1 VVLFKPG
8 TIFSNFTPLVK
19 SPVIGYRISGD
30 EVLDILKRLTN
41 RNFSKDHSRI
51 RIVKLFKKDGSLLDE
66 CSVVYF
72 KSPKS
77 FTGEDVCE
85 VFLHGSPLIAN
96 QFEKTL
102 KEFKIPSLRLAKN
115 GEFSYRS
122 VLNYKNSLKQAKAI
136 NQIISNDSFSSLEYN
151 KKLLFEGDQA
161 SGLTS
166 LREDIVDLFS
176 EITASIDFVEDEEF
190 NFKKIIKKLKL
201 YFDKCNNILQ
211 KTNSIKQEKNICK
224 IMILG
229 PVNVGKSTL
238 FNKIIDKERA
248 IVTNIKGTT
257 RDIISNEFVFD
268 GKMFEIFDTAGH
280 RDNQGK
286 IEKVGYKKAQQLSS
300 EIDHFFILSEKQS
313 TKKQINIIKSDF
325 DIKNNYTLVE
335 TKSDQYHYNSKN
347 VKINHNLERDSIFS
361 KLKISLIHK
370 KYISSKVKKVDFNDE
385 EIDFLENIL
394 KYRNDII
401 NESDILIIAQ
411 IMRNILDDFSYE
423 FGYINNEDIYDRVFS
438 NFCIGK

>member
-1 VVLFKPG
+1 MFKSG
-8 TIFSNFTPLVK
+8 TIYSNFTPLVK

-30 EVLDILKRLTN
+30 DVLEILKKLTN
-41 RNFSKDHSRI
+41 KNFSKDHSRVKI
-51 RIVKLFKKDGSLLDE
+51 AKLFKRDGSLLDE

-96 QFEKTL
+96 QFEQTL
-102 KEFKIPSLRLAKN
+102 KEFKIPGLRLAKN

-122 VLNYKNSLKQAKAI
+122 VLNSKNSLKQAKAI
-136 NQIISNDSFSSLEYN
+136 NQIISNNSFSSLEYN

-161 SGLTS
+161 SGLTI
-166 LREDIVDLFS
+166 LRDEIVDLFS
-176 EITASIDFVEDEEF
+176 EITASIDFVDDEEF
-190 NFKKIIKKLKL
+190 NFKKIMKKVKL
-201 YFDKCNNILQ
+201 YFDKCHNILQ
-211 KTNSIKQEKNICK
+211 KTKNIKKEKNICK
-224 IMILG
+224 IMLIG

-238 FNKIIDKERA
+238 FNKIIDKDRA

-257 RDIISNEFVFD
+257 RDVLSNEFVFD

-280 RDNQGK
+280 RDKQGK

-313 TKKQINIIKSDF
+313 TKKQINSLKNDF
-325 DIKNNYTLVE
+325 GIKNNYTLVE
-335 TKSDQYHYNSKN
+335 TKSDQYQYISKN
-347 VKINHNLERDSIFS
+347 VKINHNLDRDIIFS

-370 KYISSKVKKVDFNDE
+370 KYISSKTKKIDFNDE

-394 KYRNDII
+394 QYKNDIL

-411 IMRNILDDFSYE
+411 IIRNILDDFSYE
-423 FGYINNEDIYDRVFS
+423 FGYINNEDVYDRVFS

>member
-1 VVLFKPG
+1 M
-8 TIFSNFTPLVK
+8 

-30 EVLDILKRLTN
+30 DVLEILRKLTQK
-41 RNFSKDHSRI
+41 NFSKNHSKV
-51 RIVKLFKKDGSLLDE
+51 RIVKLYKKDGSLLDE

-85 VFLHGSPLIAN
+85 VFLHGSPLIAS
-96 QFEKTL
+96 QFEHTL
-102 KEFKIPSLRLAKN
+102 KDFKIPGLRLAKN

-122 VLNYKNSLKQAKAI
+122 VLNSKNSLKQAKAI

-161 SGLTS
+161 SGLVV
-166 LREDIVDLFS
+166 LRDEIVDLFS
-176 EITASIDFVEDEEF
+176 EITASIDFVDDEEF
-190 NFKKIIKKLKL
+190 NFKKIMKKVKL
-201 YFDKCNNILQ
+201 YFEKCHNILQ
-211 KTNSIKQEKNICK
+211 KTKNIKKEKNICK
-224 IMILG
+224 IMLIG

-257 RDIISNEFVFD
+257 RDVLSNQFVFD

-280 RDNQGK
+280 RDKQGK
-286 IEKVGYKKAQQLSS
+286 IEKFGYKKAQQLSS
-300 EIDHFFILSEKQS
+300 EIDHFFVLSDKYS
-313 TKKQINIIKSDF
+313 SKKQIISLKRDF
-325 DIKNNYTLVE
+325 GIKNNYTLVE
-335 TKSDQYHYNSKN
+335 TKSDQYQYQSKN
-347 VKINHNLERDSIFS
+347 VKINHNLERDGVLS

-370 KYISSKVKKVDFNDE
+370 KYISSKVKKIDFNDE

-394 KYRNDII
+394 QYKHDIL

-423 FGYINNEDIYDRVFS
+423 FGYINNEDVYDRVFS

>member
-1 VVLFKPG
+1 MFDTG
-8 TIFSNFTPLVK
+8 TIYSNFTPIVK
-19 SPVIGYRISGD
+19 SPVIAYRISGPD
-30 EVLDILKRLTN
+30 VADILKKLTK
-41 RNFSKDHSRI
+41 RNFKQQHAKVFL
-51 RIVKLFKKDGSLLDE
+51 VKIFSASNDIIDE

-85 VFLHGSPLIAN
+85 VFLHGSPLIAS
-96 QFEKTL
+96 QFEQTL
-102 KEFKIPSLRLAKN
+102 KSLKIPGLRLAKK

-122 VLNYKNSLKQAKAI
+122 VLNSKNSLKQAKAI

-151 KKLLFEGDQA
+151 KRLLFEGDA
-161 SGLTS
+161 VSGLSS

-176 EITASIDFVEDEEF
+176 EITASIDFVDDEEF
-190 NFKKIIKKLKL
+190 NFKNIIKKAKL
-201 YFDKCNNILQ
+201 YFDKCHNILQ
-211 KTNSIKQEKNICK
+211 KTKNLRKEKNICK
-224 IMILG
+224 IMLIG

-257 RDIISNEFVFD
+257 RDILSNEFVFN

-280 RDNQGK
+280 RDKQGK

-300 EIDHFFILSEKQS
+300 EIDHFFILSENQS
-313 TKKQINIIKSDF
+313 SKKQINLLKTDF
-325 DIKNNYTLVE
+325 GIKNNYTLVE
-335 TKSDQYHYNSKN
+335 TKSDQYQYISKN
-347 VKINHNLERDSIFS
+347 VKINHNLDRDSIFS

-370 KYISSKVKKVDFNDE
+370 KYISSKAKKIDFNDE

-394 KYRNDII
+394 QYKNDIL

-411 IMRNILDDFSYE
+411 VMRNILDDFSYE
-423 FGYINNEDIYDRVFS
+423 FGYINNEDVYDRVFS

>member
-1 VVLFKPG
+1 MFKSG
-8 TIFSNFTPLVK
+8 TIYSNFTPLVK

-30 EVLDILKRLTN
+30 DVLEILKKLTN
-41 RNFSKDHSRI
+41 KNFSKDHSKV
-51 RIVKLFKKDGSLLDE
+51 RIVKLYKKDGSMLDE

-85 VFLHGSPLIAN
+85 IFLHGSPLIAS
-96 QFEKTL
+96 QFEQTL
-102 KEFKIPSLRLAKN
+102 KEFKIPGLRLAKN

-122 VLNYKNSLKQAKAI
+122 VLNIKNSLKQAKAI

-161 SGLTS
+161 SGLTV
-166 LREDIVDLFS
+166 LREEIVDLFS
-176 EITASIDFVEDEEF
+176 EITASIDFVDDEEF
-190 NFKKIIKKLKL
+190 NFKKIMKKAKL
-201 YFDKCNNILQ
+201 YFDKCHNILQ
-211 KTNSIKQEKNICK
+211 KTKNIREEKNICK
-224 IMILG
+224 IMLIG
-229 PVNVGKSTL
+229 QVNVGKSTL

-257 RDIISNEFVFD
+257 RDVLSNEFVFD

-280 RDNQGK
+280 RDKQGK

-313 TKKQINIIKSDF
+313 TKKQINSLKTDF
-325 DIKNNYTLVE
+325 SIKNNYTLVE
-335 TKSDQYHYNSKN
+335 TKSDQYQYHSKN
-347 VKINHNLERDSIFS
+347 VKINHNLDRDSILS
-361 KLKISLIHK
+361 RMKISLIHK
-370 KYISSKVKKVDFNDE
+370 KYISSRAKKIDFNDE

-394 KYRNDII
+394 QYKNDIL

-411 IMRNILDDFSYE
+411 IIRNILDDFSYE
-423 FGYINNEDIYDRVFS
+423 FGYINNEDVYDRVFS

>member
-1 VVLFKPG
+1 MFKSG
-8 TIFSNFTPLVK
+8 TIYSNFTPLVK

-30 EVLDILKRLTN
+30 DVLEILKKLTN
-41 RNFSKDHSRI
+41 KNFSKDHSHVRV
-51 RIVKLFKKDGSLLDE
+51 VKLFKKNGSLLDE
-66 CSVVYF
+66 SSVVYF

-85 VFLHGSPLIAN
+85 VFLHGSPLIAS
-96 QFEKTL
+96 QFEQTL
-102 KEFKIPSLRLAKN
+102 KEFKIPGLRLAKN

-122 VLNYKNSLKQAKAI
+122 VLNNKNSLKQAKAI
-136 NQIISNDSFSSLEYN
+136 NQIISNESFSSLEYN

-161 SGLTS
+161 SGLTI
-166 LREDIVDLFS
+166 LRDEIVDLFS
-176 EITASIDFVEDEEF
+176 EITASIDFVDDEEF
-190 NFKKIIKKLKL
+190 NFKKIMKKIKL
-201 YFDKCNNILQ
+201 YFDKCHNILQ
-211 KTNSIKQEKNICK
+211 KAKNTKKEKNICK
-224 IMILG
+224 IMLIG

-257 RDIISNEFVFD
+257 RDILSNEFVFD
-268 GKMFEIFDTAGH
+268 GRMFEIFDTAGH
-280 RDNQGK
+280 RDKQGK
-286 IEKVGYKKAQQLSS
+286 IEKFGYKKAQQLSS
-300 EIDHFFILSEKQS
+300 EIDHFFVLSDKYS
-313 TKKQINIIKSDF
+313 SKKQISSLKRDF
-325 DIKNNYTLVE
+325 GIKNNYTLVE
-335 TKSDQYHYNSKN
+335 TKSDQYQYQSKN
-347 VKINHNLERDSIFS
+347 VKINHNLERDGVLS

-370 KYISSKVKKVDFNDE
+370 KYISSKVKKIDFNDD

-394 KYRNDII
+394 QYKNDIL

-423 FGYINNEDIYDRVFS
+423 FGYINNEDVYDRVFS

>member
-1 VVLFKPG
+1 MFKFG
-8 TIFSNFTPLVK
+8 TIYSNFTPLVK

-30 EVLDILKRLTN
+30 EVLEILKKLTN
-41 RNFSKDHSRI
+41 KNFSKDHSRVK
-51 RIVKLFKKDGSLLDE
+51 IVKIYKRDGSLLDE

-85 VFLHGSPLIAN
+85 VFLHGSPLIAS
-96 QFEKTL
+96 QFEQTL
-102 KEFKIPSLRLAKN
+102 KEFKIPGLRLAKN

-122 VLNYKNSLKQAKAI
+122 VLNSKNSLKQAKAI

-161 SGLTS
+161 SGLAI
-166 LREDIVDLFS
+166 LRHEIVDLFS
-176 EITASIDFVEDEEF
+176 EITASIDFVDDEEF
-190 NFKKIIKKLKL
+190 NFKKIMKKAKL
-201 YFDKCNNILQ
+201 YFDKCHNILQ
-211 KTNSIKQEKNICK
+211 KTKNIRKEKNICK
-224 IMILG
+224 IMLIG

-257 RDIISNEFVFD
+257 RDVLSNEFVFG

-280 RDNQGK
+280 RDKQGK
-286 IEKVGYKKAQQLSS
+286 IEKVGYKKAQKLSS

-313 TKKQINIIKSDF
+313 TKKQINSIKKDF
-325 DIKNNYTLVE
+325 GIKNNYTLVE
-335 TKSDQYHYNSKN
+335 TKSDQYQYQSKN
-347 VKINHNLERDSIFS
+347 VKINHNLERDGVLS

-370 KYISSKVKKVDFNDE
+370 KYISTKVKKIDFNDE

-394 KYRNDII
+394 QYKHDIL

-423 FGYINNEDIYDRVFS
+423 FGYINNEDVYDRVFS

>member
-1 VVLFKPG
+1 MFKPG

-30 EVLDILKRLTN
+30 DVLEILKKLTN
-41 RNFSKDHSRI
+41 KNFSKEHSKV
-51 RIVKLFKKDGSLLDE
+51 RIVKLYKKDGSLLDE
-66 CSVVYF
+66 CSLVYF

-85 VFLHGSPLIAN
+85 VFLHGSPLIAS
-96 QFEKTL
+96 QFEQTL
-102 KEFKIPSLRLAKN
+102 KEFKIPGLRLAKN

-122 VLNYKNSLKQAKAI
+122 VLNSKNSLKQAKAI

-161 SGLTS
+161 SGLII
-166 LREDIVDLFS
+166 LRDKIVDLFS
-176 EITASIDFVEDEEF
+176 EITASIDFVDDEEF
-190 NFKKIIKKLKL
+190 NFKQIMKKLKL

-211 KTNSIKQEKNICK
+211 KTKNLKKEKSICK
-224 IMILG
+224 IMLIG

-257 RDIISNEFVFD
+257 RDILSNEFVFN
-268 GKMFEIFDTAGH
+268 GRMFEIFDTAGY
-280 RDNQGK
+280 RQNQGK
-286 IEKVGYKKAQQLSS
+286 IEKFGYKKAQQLSS
-300 EIDHFFILSEKQS
+300 EIDHFFVLFDKYSS
-313 TKKQINIIKSDF
+313 KKQINSLKRDF
-325 DIKNNYTLVE
+325 GIKNNYTLVE
-335 TKSDQYHYNSKN
+335 TKSDQYQYQSKN
-347 VKINHNLERDSIFS
+347 VKINHNLDKDRVLSRL
-361 KLKISLIHK
+361 KLSMIHK
-370 KYISSKVKKVDFNDE
+370 KYVSSKVKKIDFNDE
-385 EIDFLENIL
+385 EIDFLENISQY
-394 KYRNDII
+394 KQDIL

-423 FGYINNEDIYDRVFS
+423 FGYINNEDVYDRVFS

>member
-1 VVLFKPG
+1 MFGSG
-8 TIFSNFTPLVK
+8 TIYSNFTPLVK

-30 EVLDILKRLTN
+30 EVLKILKKLTN
-41 RNFSKDHSRI
+41 KNFSKDHSRI
-51 RIVKLFKKDGSLLDE
+51 RIIKLYKKDGSLLDE

-85 VFLHGSPLIAN
+85 VFLHGSPLIAS
-96 QFEKTL
+96 QFEQTL
-102 KEFKIPSLRLAKN
+102 KDFKIPGLRLAKN
-115 GEFSYRS
+115 WEFSYRS
-122 VLNYKNSLKQAKAI
+122 VWNSKNSLKQAKAI

-161 SGLTS
+161 SGLVV
-166 LREDIVDLFS
+166 LRDEIVDLFS
-176 EITASIDFVEDEEF
+176 EITASIDFVDEEDF
-190 NFKKIIKKLKL
+190 NFKKIMKKVKL
-201 YFDKCNNILQ
+201 YLDKCHNILQ
-211 KTNSIKQEKNICK
+211 KTKNIRKEKNICK
-224 IMILG
+224 IMLIG

-257 RDIISNEFVFD
+257 RDVLSNQFVFD

-280 RDNQGK
+280 RDKQGK
-286 IEKVGYKKAQQLSS
+286 IEKFGYKKAQQLSS
-300 EIDHFFILSEKQS
+300 EIDHFFVLSDKYS
-313 TKKQINIIKSDF
+313 SKKQISSLKRDF
-325 DIKNNYTLVE
+325 GIKNNYTLVE
-335 TKSDQYHYNSKN
+335 TKSDQYQYQSKN
-347 VKINHNLERDSIFS
+347 VKINHNLERDGVLS

-370 KYISSKVKKVDFNDE
+370 KYISSKIKKIDFNDE

-394 KYRNDII
+394 QYKNDIL

-423 FGYINNEDIYDRVFS
+423 FGYINNEDVYDRVFS

>member
-1 VVLFKPG
+1 MFKSG

-19 SPVIGYRISGD
+19 SPVIGYRISGND
-30 EVLDILKRLTN
+30 VLEILKKLTN
-41 RNFSKDHSRI
+41 KNFSKDHSRV
-51 RIVKLFKKDGSLLDE
+51 RIVKLYKIDGSLLDE

-85 VFLHGSPLIAN
+85 VFLHGSPLIAS

-102 KEFKIPSLRLAKN
+102 KDFKIPGLRLAKN

-122 VLNYKNSLKQAKAI
+122 VLNSKNSLKQAKAV
-136 NQIISNDSFSSLEYN
+136 NQIISNDSFSTLEYN

-161 SGLTS
+161 SGLVV
-166 LREDIVDLFS
+166 LRDEIVDLFS
-176 EITASIDFVEDEEF
+176 EITAFIDFVDDEEF
-190 NFKKIIKKLKL
+190 NFNKIMTKVKL
-201 YFDKCNNILQ
+201 YFDKCHNILQ
-211 KTNSIKQEKNICK
+211 KTKDIRKEKNICK
-224 IMILG
+224 IMLIG
-229 PVNVGKSTL
+229 PVNVCKSTL

-257 RDIISNEFVFD
+257 RDVLSNEFVFD

-280 RDNQGK
+280 RDKQGK

-313 TKKQINIIKSDF
+313 AKKQINSLKKDF
-325 DIKNNYTLVE
+325 GIKNNYTLVE
-335 TKSDQYHYNSKN
+335 TKSDQYQYNSQN
-347 VKINHNLERDSIFS
+347 VKINHHLDRDNILS
-361 KLKISLIHK
+361 KLKMSLIHK
-370 KYISSKVKKVDFNDE
+370 KYISSKAKKIDFNDE
-385 EIDFLENIL
+385 EINFLENIL
-394 KYRNDII
+394 QYKNDIL

-423 FGYINNEDIYDRVFS
+423 FGYINNEDVYDRVFS

>member
-1 VVLFKPG
+1 LFGAG
-8 TIFSNFTPLVK
+8 TIYSNFTPLVK

-30 EVLDILKRLTN
+30 EVLEILTKLTN
-41 RNFSKDHSRI
+41 KNFSKDHSRV
-51 RIVKLFKKDGSLLDE
+51 RIVKLYKKDGSFLDE

-85 VFLHGSPLIAN
+85 VFLHGSPLIAS
-96 QFEKTL
+96 QFEQTL
-102 KEFKIPSLRLAKN
+102 KDFKVPGLRLAKN

-122 VLNYKNSLKQAKAI
+122 VLNSKNSLKQAKAI

-161 SGLTS
+161 SGLTI
-166 LREDIVDLFS
+166 LRDEIVDLFS
-176 EITASIDFVEDEEF
+176 EITASIDFVDDEEF
-190 NFKKIIKKLKL
+190 SFKKIMKKVRL
-201 YFDKCNNILQ
+201 FFEKCHNILQ
-211 KTNSIKQEKNICK
+211 KTENSQKEKTVCK
-224 IMILG
+224 IMIVG
-229 PVNVGKSTL
+229 SVNVGKSTL
-238 FNKIIDKERA
+238 FNKIIDTERA

-257 RDIISNEFVFD
+257 RDVLSNEFVFD
-268 GKMFEIFDTAGH
+268 GKKYELFDTAGH
-280 RDNQGK
+280 RDKQGK
-286 IEKVGYKKAQQLSS
+286 IEKFGYKKAQQISS
-300 EIDHFFILSEKQS
+300 DIDHFLILSDKYT
-313 TKKQINIIKSDF
+313 TKKQMNLMKKDFNIK
-325 DIKNNYTLVE
+325 KNFTLIE
-335 TKSDQYHYNSKN
+335 TKSDQYQYNSKN
-347 VKINHNLERDSIFS
+347 IKINHSLGRDTIMS

-370 KYISSKVKKVDFNDE
+370 KYVSSKIKKIDFNDE
-385 EIDFLENIL
+385 EIVFLDNISQY
-394 KYRNDII
+394 KNDLL

>member
-1 VVLFKPG
+1 MFETG
-8 TIFSNFTPLVK
+8 TIYSNFTPIIK
-19 SPVIGYRISGD
+19 SPVIAYRISGPD
-30 EVLDILKRLTN
+30 VLDVLKRLTKK
-41 RNFSKDHSRI
+41 NFIKDHSRV

-72 KSPKS
+72 KSPQS

-85 VFLHGSPLIAN
+85 VFLHGSPLIAS
-96 QFEKTL
+96 QLEQTL
-102 KEFKIPSLRLAKN
+102 KDFKIPGLRLAKN

-122 VLNYKNSLKQAKAI
+122 VLNSKNSLKQAKAI

-161 SGLTS
+161 SGLVV
-166 LREDIVDLFS
+166 LRDEIVDLFS
-176 EITASIDFVEDEEF
+176 EITASIDFVDDEEF
-190 NFKKIIKKLKL
+190 NFKKIVKKLKL
-201 YFDKCNNILQ
+201 YFDKCHNILQ
-211 KTNSIKQEKNICK
+211 KTKNIRKEKNICK
-224 IMILG
+224 IMLIG

-257 RDIISNEFVFD
+257 RDVLSNQFVFD

-280 RDNQGK
+280 REKQGK
-286 IEKVGYKKAQQLSS
+286 IEKFGYKKAQQLSS
-300 EIDHFFILSEKQS
+300 EIDHFFVLSDKYS
-313 TKKQINIIKSDF
+313 SKKQISSLKRDF
-325 DIKNNYTLVE
+325 GIKNNYTLVE
-335 TKSDQYHYNSKN
+335 TKSDQYQYQSKN
-347 VKINHNLERDSIFS
+347 VKINHNLERDGVLS

-370 KYISSKVKKVDFNDE
+370 KYISSKVKKIDFNDE

-394 KYRNDII
+394 QYKHDIL

-423 FGYINNEDIYDRVFS
+423 FGYINNEDVYDRVFS

>member
-1 VVLFKPG
+1 LFGAG
-8 TIFSNFTPLVK
+8 TIYSNFTPLVK

-30 EVLDILKRLTN
+30 EVLEILTKLTN
-41 RNFSKDHSRI
+41 KNFSKDHSRV
-51 RIVKLFKKDGSLLDE
+51 RIVKLYKKDGSLLDE

-85 VFLHGSPLIAN
+85 VFLHGSPLIAS
-96 QFEKTL
+96 QFEQTL
-102 KEFKIPSLRLAKN
+102 KDFKVPGLRLAKN

-122 VLNYKNSLKQAKAI
+122 VLNSKNSLKQAKAI

-161 SGLTS
+161 SGLTI
-166 LREDIVDLFS
+166 LRDEIVDLFS
-176 EITASIDFVEDEEF
+176 EITASIDFVDDEEF
-190 NFKKIIKKLKL
+190 NFKKIMKKVKL
-201 YFDKCNNILQ
+201 FFEKCHNILQ
-211 KTNSIKQEKNICK
+211 KTKNLKKEKNICK
-224 IMILG
+224 IMLIG
-229 PVNVGKSTL
+229 SVNVGKSTL

-257 RDIISNEFVFD
+257 RDVLSNEFVFD

-280 RDNQGK
+280 RDKQGK

-313 TKKQINIIKSDF
+313 TKKQINSLKKDFGIKS
-325 DIKNNYTLVE
+325 NYTLVE
-335 TKSDQYHYNSKN
+335 TKSDQYQYKSKN
-347 VKINHNLERDSIFS
+347 IKINHNLDRDIILS
-361 KLKISLIHK
+361 KLKISSIHK
-370 KYISSKVKKVDFNDE
+370 KYISSKTKKIDFNDE
-385 EIDFLENIL
+385 EIVFLENIL
-394 KYRNDII
+394 KYKNDVL

-423 FGYINNEDIYDRVFS
+423 FGYINNEDVYDRVFS

>member
-1 VVLFKPG
+1 MFETG
-8 TIFSNFTPLVK
+8 TIYSNFTPIIK
-19 SPVIGYRISGD
+19 SPVIAYRISGPD
-30 EVLDILKRLTN
+30 VLDVLKRLTKK
-41 RNFSKDHSRI
+41 NFIKDHSRV

-72 KSPKS
+72 KSPQS

-85 VFLHGSPLIAN
+85 VFLHGSPLIAS
-96 QFEKTL
+96 QFEQTL
-102 KEFKIPSLRLAKN
+102 KDFKIPGLRLAKN

-122 VLNYKNSLKQAKAI
+122 VLNSKNSLKQAKAI

-161 SGLTS
+161 SGLVF
-166 LREDIVDLFS
+166 LRDEIVDLFS
-176 EITASIDFVEDEEF
+176 EITASIDFVDDEEF
-190 NFKKIIKKLKL
+190 NFKKIVKKLKL
-201 YFDKCNNILQ
+201 YFDKCHNILQ
-211 KTNSIKQEKNICK
+211 KTKNIRKEKNICK
-224 IMILG
+224 IMLIG

-257 RDIISNEFVFD
+257 RDVLSNQFVFD

-280 RDNQGK
+280 REKQGK
-286 IEKVGYKKAQQLSS
+286 IEKFGYKKAQQLSS
-300 EIDHFFILSEKQS
+300 EIDHFFVLSDKNS
-313 TKKQINIIKSDF
+313 SKKQISSLKRDF
-325 DIKNNYTLVE
+325 GIKNNYTLVE
-335 TKSDQYHYNSKN
+335 TKSDQYQYQSKN
-347 VKINHNLERDSIFS
+347 VKINHNLERDGVLS

-370 KYISSKVKKVDFNDE
+370 KYISSKVKKIDFNDE

-394 KYRNDII
+394 QYKHDIL

-411 IMRNILDDFSYE
+411 IIRNILDDFSYE
-423 FGYINNEDIYDRVFS
+423 FGYINNEDVYDRVFS